1 MLLPVRA
8 VCLLSM
14 ALLALPSAA
23 LAQSASSWSSV
34 AVPGG
39 EAALNAVGL
48 SLRDR
53 ADALLLLARMLHA
66 NPPGSS
72 APETEMAARLTAGM
86 TDPQAPGAGG
96 RPAPPVDVALLFTPE
111 VWADLMPRAS
121 ASALFPALVADR
133 SAMLLHYGLAASDAG
148 IHALVTSDRDLL
160 GWLYRNAPGA
170 TAIAGASLR
179 LVDGAIVVPGGAET
193 EPVWEALTGESPRAP
208 ASFLRALLSR
218 DRGRLAWFFDT
229 LHQLD
234 PPRLA
239 AIYGDGTPE
248 ARRARIERVY
258 GAFRGADP
266 NWLVEAR
273 PFTRAQADAWAVVT
287 RVAYAGGVVAPPN
300 DAGLW
305 AYVFGRSDLSEV
317 PPTGALDLAQEP
329 VGIDW
334 LAPAITSAELR
345 ARRDRLEQVQFAQRV
360 FGDAPAGS
368 DGAIAFVLVNYPRYR
383 AAVLSAER
391 VGLDRPADYA
401 ALVLAARH
409 VDGLSGARRRD
420 AIVTFQ
426 GALAVIGRAHWA
438 GTLDDAAA
446 ARAVTSLSEETTGAV
461 DVPVAVA
468 RWLVSHFLPALPRLT
483 SPDALT
489 GRTAYEARLLQG
501 MAGLQDAPD
510 RPAIAWEGLDY
521 VVDPAAAEFARLR
534 EARARLES
542 PGLDAAIAHPRA
554 TGLGDAL
561 RAIVYAAALGDPD
574 GPAFFSRDVPARHDF
589 AFDSPSAQRRAVVP
603 WTVPREA
610 VADGGPWRGLGA
622 LVGLDLAMARLA
634 LRRLVEQD
642 MPQAPSIGANDAQ
655 VFARTVVLLGPRVL
669 TEAARDEVVAA
680 IDRGRA
686 RVGDAGRAV
695 DRIDRLDHLA
705 AEAGMSPWTRAL
717 LPWMAAHDPARLDE
731 VFTRR
736 DLLWLGRPALDRRH
750 LDRWGAYAEPVSG
763 CLCAMMP
770 RPEPWEWHTGRAES
784 GHMATQA
791 VDLLLRIAEETRAM
805 GLPALVIPP
814 VMAFAVQD
822 HLHAIE
828 ARMIEDWRAMARA
841 ADVLDRTRIEDYVAA
856 LAGTVLQPR

>member
-1 MLLPVRA
+1 
-8 VCLLSM
+8 
-14 ALLALPSAA
+14 
-23 LAQSASSWSSV
+23 
-34 AVPGG
+34 
-39 EAALNAVGL
+39 
-48 SLRDR
+48 
-53 ADALLLLARMLHA
+53 
-66 NPPGSS
+66 

-86 TDPQAPGAGG
+86 TDRPAPGAGG
-96 RPAPPVDVALLFTPE
+96 GPVPPVDVALLFTPE
-111 VWADLMPRAS
+111 IWADLIPRAS
-121 ASALFPALVADR
+121 PGALFRALVGDR
-133 SAMLLHYGLAASDAG
+133 PAMLLHYGLAASDPG
-148 IHALVTSDRDLL
+148 IHALVTSDSDLL
-160 GWLYRNAPGA
+160 RWMYRNAAGA
-170 TAIAGASLR
+170 TALAGASLR
-179 LVDGAIVVPGGAET
+179 LVEGAIEVPGGPDAE
-193 EPVWEALTGESPRAP
+193 PIWEALAGESPRAP

-218 DRGRLAWFFDT
+218 DQGRLAWFFDT

-239 AIYGDGTPE
+239 AIYGNGPPD
-248 ARRARIERVY
+248 ARRERIERVY

-273 PFTRAQADAWAVVT
+273 PFTRTQADAWAVVT
-287 RVAYAGGVVAPPN
+287 RVAYADGVVAPPN

-317 PPTGALDLAQEP
+317 PPTGAINLAREP

-391 VGLDRPADYA
+391 VGLGRPADYA

-420 AIVTFQ
+420 AIVAFQ
-426 GALAVIGRAHWA
+426 GALAVIGRARWA
-438 GTLDDAAA
+438 GTLDEAAA
-446 ARAVTSLSEETTGAV
+446 TRAVTTLSEAATGAA
-461 DVPVAVA
+461 DVPVAVS
-468 RWLVSHFLPALPRLT
+468 RWLVDRFLPALPRLT

-501 MAGLQDAPD
+501 MAGLPDAPD
-510 RPAIAWEGLDY
+510 RPALAWEGLDY

-554 TGLGDAL
+554 AGLGDAL
-561 RAIVYAAALGDPD
+561 LAIVYAAALGDPE

-589 AFDSPSAQRRAVVP
+589 AFDSPSSQRRAVVP

-634 LRRLVEQD
+634 LRRIVEQD

-655 VFARTVVLLGPRVL
+655 VFSRTVVLLGPRVL
-669 TEAARDEVVAA
+669 TDAARDEVVAA
-680 IDRGRA
+680 IGRGRA
-686 RVGDAGRAV
+686 RVGDAGRAA
-695 DRIDRLDHLA
+695 DRLDRLA
-705 AEAGMSPWTRAL
+705 AEAGVSPWTRAL
-717 LPWMAAHDPARLDE
+717 LPWMAAHDPGRLDE
-731 VFTRR
+731 IFTRR
-736 DLLWLGRPALDRRH
+736 DLLWLGRPALDRRQ
-750 LDRWGAYAEPVSG
+750 LDLWGAYAEPVSG
-763 CLCAMMP
+763 CLCALMP
-770 RPEPWEWHTGRAES
+770 APEPWEWHTGRAES

-791 VDLLLRIAEETRAM
+791 VDLLLRIAEETHAM
-805 GLPALVIPP
+805 SLPALVIPP
-814 VMAFAVQD
+814 VMAYAVQD
-822 HLHAIE
+822 YLHAIE
-828 ARMIEDWRAMARA
+828 ARIIEDWRAMARA
-841 ADVLDRTRIEDYVAA
+841 ADALERTRIEDYVAA